1 MPDIKTKPAAPLPKV
16 RQTDAAPKDAA
27 GALRKDYEKA
37 GDQRRPK
44 GAEPVRYATDSVEE
58 YGRKGAA
65 VGGKGAI
72 RLAVGTYRLARKG
85 ARRAVQG
92 ITKPKEES
100 GDAGEQPRQAEPR
113 QTAPEQP
120 RPGSRTGNGRGQAT
134 QEPTANAPQR
144 SMAETPRIVESS
156 GAEIEPSAIK
166 RRQQQRAISRAIQK
180 RQNTR
185 READAEISRA
195 ESSTRTEQNL
205 PKTGGAAAKQAP
217 APKER
222 RSVGQR
228 FLAGTAKAAR
238 RSGRNLARRLT
249 AKARSRRRDGE
260 GANAAA
266 AESFTDALKLSVKT
280 SAKVAVKGLFAVFGA
295 VGGVILL
302 IYALLVAAI
311 VASPF
316 GILFA
321 NEATS
326 PDAVPLSAAIAQ
338 INYDFNAQL
347 EELQAAET
355 YDNITVEGST
365 ADWTEILAVFA
376 AKVAGSDGED
386 AADVA
391 TMDADRVERLKAVFW
406 DMNEL
411 TSEVETDEHPDSD
424 LSDGDD
430 SWTERNLTITLTPRT
445 AADMPGIYGFTAR
458 QTEAMNELLA
468 ERAMLTELAGN
479 LTAFSADASDIM
491 RRLPDDLS
499 PERREVVRV
508 ACSLVGK
515 VTYLWGGKSLV
526 LGWDSRWGQLQK
538 VTADGNSTSGTYRPY
553 GLDCSGFVDWVFYNA
568 TDGAYYPGHGGGA
581 TMQHR
586 ACTPISWADAIPGDL
601 VFYPGDS
608 HVGIVGGRDE
618 NGDLQIIH
626 CASSA
631 NGTVVTG
638 VSGFTAIGRPVF
650 YNED

>member
-16 RQTDAAPKDAA
+16 RQTDAALKDAA

-37 GDQRRPK
+37 GGQRSPK
-44 GAEPVRYATDSVEE
+44 GAEPVRYATDSVEN
-58 YGRKGAA
+58 YGGKGAA
-65 VGGKGAI
+65 VGGKGVY
-72 RLAVGTYRLARKG
+72 RLAVGTYRFARKSVQ
-85 ARRAVQG
+85 RAAQG

-100 GDAGEQPRQAEPR
+100 GDAGKQPQQAESR

-120 RPGSRTGNGRGQAT
+120 RPGSRTGIGRGQAAA
-134 QEPTANAPQR
+134 EPTVNAPQR
-144 SMAETPRIVESS
+144 GTVEASRTVES
-156 GAEIEPSAIK
+156 GGKGNEPSAIR
-166 RRQQQRAISRAIQK
+166 RRQLQRAISRAIQK
-180 RQNTR
+180 RRDAR
-185 READAEISRA
+185 READAEISSA
-195 ESSTRTEQNL
+195 EPLSRTEQNL
-205 PKTGGAAAKQAP
+205 PKSGGAAAKQAP

-222 RSVGQR
+222 RSVGRR

-249 AKARSRRRDGE
+249 AKAQSRRRE
-260 GANAAA
+260 HESANATA
-266 AESFTDALKLSVKT
+266 AESFTDAVKLSAK
-280 SAKVAVKGLFAVFGA
+280 SAAKAAIKLLVAVFG
-295 VGGVILL
+295 VGGVVILL

-338 INYDFNAQL
+338 INYDFNARL
-347 EELQAAET
+347 EELQGADT
-355 YDNITVEGST
+355 YDNIAVEGFT

-376 AKVAGSDGED
+376 AKVAGSDGAD
-386 AADVA
+386 AADVV
-391 TMDADRVERLKAVFW
+391 TMDADRVERLKAVFF
-406 DMNEL
+406 DMNEIA
-411 TSEVETDEHPDSD
+411 SEVETIDHTDSD

-445 AADMPGIYGFTAR
+445 AADMPGVYGFTAR
-458 QTEAMNELLA
+458 QSEAMNELLA

-479 LTAFSADASDIM
+479 LTAFSADASDIL

-515 VTYLWGGKSLV
+515 VTYFWGGKSLV
-526 LGWDSRWGQLQK
+526 LGWDSRWGQIQK
-538 VTADGNSTSGTYRPY
+538 VWADGNSTSGTYRPY

-586 ACTPISWADAIPGDL
+586 ACSPISWADAIPGDL

-608 HVGIVGGRDE
+608 HVGIVGGWDE

-638 VSGFTAIGRPVF
+638 VRGFAAIGRPVF
-650 YNED
+650 YSED